1 MPEEDVPPLDRQ
13 VKANGGFPPPVD
25 QPGVV
30 EVLKSKAI
38 VPGAVGGDAGGGG
51 TGGGDGGCGGGGGGG
66 GGLGGDGGGGGGD
79 GGAGGGSGAPV
90 PQYAWLQYGGLPRL
104 YTYVSVA
111 PPSYEH
117 PHTFAG
123 AVYEQ

>member
-1 MPEEDVPPLDRQ
+1 MREEDVPPLDRQ

-38 VPGAVGGDAGGGG
+38 VPGAIGGDA
-51 TGGGDGGCGGGGGGG
+51 GGGGGG
-66 GGLGGDGGGGGGD
+66 GGLGGDGGGGGG
-79 GGAGGGSGAPV
+79 GAGAGGGSGAPV
-90 PQYAWLQYGGLPRL
+90 PQYAWLQDGGVPRL